1 MCQKLS
7 KAAYYFRLT
16 CDAFAIPPP
25 GTMGWSAHGAALIT
39 SVPGGRFD
47 KEEEGR
53 PDGIRSTL
61 VIRSADRGD
70 FGVGY
75 NCSVATTHGED
86 SFVVTL
92 EEQSEEEKKRR
103 EESSLRNSCSPPSST
118 SSFSARLGPGGCG
131 GRDRFDGDGHPP
143 HGRMQ
148 EEEEA
153 L

>member
-1 MCQKLS
+1 
-7 KAAYYFRLT
+7 
-16 CDAFAIPPP
+16 
-25 GTMGWSAHGAALIT
+25 MGWSAHGAALIT

-75 NCSVATTHGED
+75 NCSVATNYGED

-92 EEQSEEEKKRR
+92 EEQSEEEKKTGGVV
-103 EESSLRNSCSPPSST
+103 NSKFMF
-118 SSFSARLGPGGCG
+118 SSFFYFQLLRPSGSWWRWRAGSL
-131 GRDRFDGDGHPP
+131 
-143 HGRMQ
+143 
-148 EEEEA
+148 
-153 L
+153 